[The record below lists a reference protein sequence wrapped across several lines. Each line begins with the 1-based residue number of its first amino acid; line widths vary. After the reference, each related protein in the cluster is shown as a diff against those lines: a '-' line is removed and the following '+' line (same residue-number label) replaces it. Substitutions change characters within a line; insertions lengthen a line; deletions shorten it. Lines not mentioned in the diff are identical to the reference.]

1 MPGTEQFTIGA
12 EVSCSDGACGKLSRV
27 VVDPV
32 ARAVTHLIVEPRRG
46 HEPPRLVPVG
56 LASSAAGEIRL
67 DCTSAEFDV
76 LDPAEETQFIAADE
90 DVPNYRPTDTVFWPH
105 YGYRGARGG
114 LATSDSIPP
123 GEVEVKRGEPVHASD
138 GHIGQVDGLVIDPDS
153 HRVTHVVLQEG
164 HLWGR
169 KDVAIPVSAV
179 TRVSDHIEVGLS
191 KQQVQDLPPID
202 IDRPAPSRPG
212 SETGG

>member
-12 EVSCSDGACGKLSRV
+12 EVRCTDGTCGKLSRV

-32 ARAVTHLIVEPRRG
+32 ARAVTHLIVEPRG
-46 HEPPRLVPVG
+46 HEPARLVPVSLVG
-56 LASSAAGEIRL
+56 SAAGEIRL
-67 DCTSAEFDV
+67 NCTSAEFDV
-76 LDPAEETQFIAADE
+76 LDPAEETRFIADYE
-90 DVPNYRPTDTVFWPH
+90 DVPNYRQTDVVFWPH
-105 YGYRGARGG
+105 YGYGGARGS
-114 LATSDSIPP
+114 LATSDTIPP
-123 GEVEVKRGEPVHASD
+123 GEVEVQRGEHVYASD

-179 TRVSDHIEVGLS
+179 TRVADHIEVSLS

-202 IDRPAPSRPG
+202 IDRPRR
-212 SETGG
+212 

>member
-32 ARAVTHLIVEPRRG
+32 AQAVTHLIVEPRRG
-46 HEPPRLVPVG
+46 HELARLVPVG
-56 LASSAAGEIRL
+56 LADSAAGEIRL
-67 DCTSAEFDV
+67 NCTSAEFDV
-76 LDPAEETQFIAADE
+76 LDPAEETQFIAAYE

-105 YGYRGARGG
+105 YGYRGARGS
-114 LATSDSIPP
+114 LATSDTIPP
-123 GEVEVKRGEPVHASD
+123 GEVEVKRGEHVNASD

-169 KDVAIPVSAV
+169 KDVAIPVSTV
-179 TRVSDHIEVGLS
+179 TRVADHIEVSLS
-191 KQQVQDLPPID
+191 KQQVQDLPAID
-202 IDRPAPSRPG
+202 IDRPQR
-212 SETGG
+212 